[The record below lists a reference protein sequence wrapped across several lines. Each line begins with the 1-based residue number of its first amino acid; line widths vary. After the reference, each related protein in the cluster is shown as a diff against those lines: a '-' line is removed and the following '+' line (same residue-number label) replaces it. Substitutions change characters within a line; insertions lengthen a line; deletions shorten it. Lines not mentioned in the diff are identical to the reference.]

1 MSGYKRGRYLQE
13 TFGKAIK
20 DFLSSPEI
28 LNQAVAIKYQNYLSN
43 FNLVCK
49 THISFFNAENDVW
62 VPRNVKC
69 LGIDLRL
76 PLAISDKNVDNYIN
90 TLNIGHCNQIPNTP
104 GVSRTITGLVFM
116 VIDLHVRVSRLANR
130 LVWFN
135 ELENNFIFQFSDD
148 GAPETSQVT
157 MSIGSLTMWNLGDRV
172 RSRDCQYLIHC
183 VSLQEK
189 HLVLEN
195 LWRQHTD
202 EMALLEGNILTINGK
217 QCTVEFQPS
226 ADMSWQIW
234 ANNEVNQTATHPSP
248 YANVLEQDGGNFAR
262 LNEI

>member
-28 LNQAVAIKYQNYLSN
+28 LNQAVAIKYKNYLSRRK

-49 THISFFNAENDVW
+49 TQISFFNAENDVW

-76 PLAISDKNVDNYIN
+76 PQAILDKNV
-90 TLNIGHCNQIPNTP
+90 
-104 GVSRTITGLVFM
+104 
-116 VIDLHVRVSRLANR
+116 
-130 LVWFN
+130 
-135 ELENNFIFQFSDD
+135 
-148 GAPETSQVT
+148 VT

-172 RSRDCQYLIHC
+172 RSRDYQYLIHY

-248 YANVLEQDGGNFAR
+248 YANVSKSNITHWEGQLDQVPKTPGNNT
-262 LNEI
+262 LIN